1 MRVKGG
7 RGGRSSE
14 TSSKDFSVGMDMGS
28 FKGEVTQEQWL
39 GERKVTQFG

>member
-1 MRVKGG
+1 MGG
-7 RGGRSSE
+7 VGEASE
-14 TSSKDFSVGMDMGS
+14 TSSKAFSVGMDMSS